1 MAGTSRLLGKLRL
14 SRRGIRVI
22 VVVTAVLVL
31 LVIGASLKRNQPLPD
46 AGPSATIQVQ

>member
-31 LVIGASLKRNQPLPD
+31 LAIGATLKQNQPLPE
-46 AGPSATIQVQ
+46 AAPTATIQVQ